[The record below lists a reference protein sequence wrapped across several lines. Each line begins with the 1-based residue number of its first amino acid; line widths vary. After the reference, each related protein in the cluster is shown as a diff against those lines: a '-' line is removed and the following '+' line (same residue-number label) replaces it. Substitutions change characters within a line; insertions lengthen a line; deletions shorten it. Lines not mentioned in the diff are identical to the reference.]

1 MIVGRWPREVATAGC
16 YGTASCLRRHKCR
29 TLASVM
35 HDSSLNETVG
45 LGYPDDGGEDDWS
58 TLKQTTKTAPRN
70 APSKR
75 HSSCRRR
82 FPGPCGT
89 KPCSDRRELLPQ
101 KRAAIAFNISRRR
114 DMLNAASTSS
124 YKLKRRLTYPAG
136 GICYISCWNT
146 TLAHAN
152 GA

>member
-1 MIVGRWPREVATAGC
+1 MASSDHALLVGRFCVIVGRWPREVATAGC

-114 DMLNAASTSS
+114 VPTS
-124 YKLKRRLTYPAG
+124 
-136 GICYISCWNT
+136 
-146 TLAHAN
+146 
-152 GA
+152 